1 MQTRQLTRGSLAN
14 KTGVNAETIRYYEK
28 AGVMP
33 DPPRTAGGHRIYDE
47 SLVKRLFFIKRC
59 RELGFTLNE
68 VRELLKLVDGDVY
81 TCADVLQNTNE
92 QRTRIK
98 NKIRDLRKMEKTL
111 RAISSQC
118 SGEDVPEC
126 PIIDSLWRALPQ
138 TTQGGNTKV

>member
-68 VRELLKLVDGDVY
+68 VRELLKLVDGDEY